1 MPAEIPRHRVLDA
14 ADRAEAR
21 ADRGPERRQGR
32 GRLSSMDLIPEDGQD
47 DIVWAVAE
55 LNKREKT
62 ANDILF
68 ELNDRLA
75 AKDIDPISKSAFNRK
90 SVKLAAMSNRL
101 NEARHI
107 FTGLAPQFTAEKVDE
122 HTVVL
127 GEFIKLLIFEIVQNE
142 GAVDPKGAMELA
154 KAHLA
159 VIQGQKISADRRIVL
174 QREFAKGAEKAID
187 TVAKEKGLSGETVRG
202 IKEKILGLKLAP
214 APAPGA
220 PA

>member
-107 FTGLAPQFTAEKVDE
+107 FSGLAPQFTAEKVDE
-122 HTVVL
+122 GTIVL
-127 GEFIKLLIFEIVQNE
+127 GEFIKLLVFELAQNE
-142 GAVDPKGAMELA
+142 GGAIGTKGAMELA
-154 KAHLA
+154 RAYLA
-159 VIQGQKISADRRIVL
+159 AIQAQKISAERRRAL
-174 QREFAKGAEKAID
+174 EADFKAEAEKAIEK
-187 TVAKEKGLSGETVRG
+187 VAKVRG
-202 IKEKILGLKLAP
+202 VSAEATEALRRELFGITPEAGR
-214 APAPGA
+214 GA
-220 PA
+220 

>member
-1 MPAEIPRHRVLDA
+1 MRPEIPHHRVLDA

-21 ADRGPERRQGR
+21 ADRGPERRPGR
-32 GRLSSMDLIPEDGQD
+32 GRLSSMDLIPEEGQD

-62 ANDILF
+62 ANDILA

-107 FTGLAPQFTAEKVDE
+107 FSGLAPQFTAEKVDE
-122 HTVVL
+122 GTIVL
-127 GEFIKLLIFEIVQNE
+127 GEFIKLLLFELAQNE
-142 GAVDPKGAMELA
+142 GAAIGTKGAMELA
-154 KAHLA
+154 RAYLA
-159 VIQGQKISADRRIVL
+159 AIQAQKISAERRRAL
-174 QREFAKGAEKAID
+174 EADFKAEAEKAIKK
-187 TVAKEKGLSGETVRG
+187 VAAVRG
-202 IKEKILGLKLAP
+202 VSAEATEALRRELFGISPEAGR
-214 APAPGA
+214 GA
-220 PA
+220 

>member
-1 MPAEIPRHRVLDA
+1 MPAEIPRHRMLDA

-32 GRLSSMDLIPEDGQD
+32 GRLSSMDLIPEEGQD

-62 ANDILF
+62 ANEILF

-122 HTVVL
+122 GTIVL
-127 GEFIKLLIFEIVQNE
+127 GEFIKLLLFELAQNE
-142 GAVDPKGAMELA
+142 GAAIGTKGAMELA
-154 KAHLA
+154 RAYLA
-159 VIQGQKISADRRIVL
+159 AIQAQKISAERRRAL
-174 QREFAKGAEKAID
+174 EADFKAEAEKAIEK
-187 TVAKEKGLSGETVRG
+187 VAKVRG
-202 IKEKILGLKLAP
+202 VSAEATEALRRELFGITPEAGR
-214 APAPGA
+214 GA
-220 PA
+220 

>member
-1 MPAEIPRHRVLDA
+1 MRAEIPRHRVLDA

-21 ADRGPERRQGR
+21 ADRGPERRPGR
-32 GRLSSMDLIPEDGQD
+32 GRLSSMDLIPEEGQD

-62 ANDILF
+62 ANEILA

-107 FTGLAPQFTAEKVDE
+107 FSGLAPQFTAEKVDE
-122 HTVVL
+122 GTIVL
-127 GEFIKLLIFEIVQNE
+127 GEFIKLLLFELAQNE
-142 GAVDPKGAMELA
+142 GAAIGTKGAMELA
-154 KAHLA
+154 RAYLA
-159 VIQGQKISADRRIVL
+159 AIQAQKI
-174 QREFAKGAEKAID
+174 
-187 TVAKEKGLSGETVRG
+187 
-202 IKEKILGLKLAP
+202 
-214 APAPGA
+214 
-220 PA
+220 